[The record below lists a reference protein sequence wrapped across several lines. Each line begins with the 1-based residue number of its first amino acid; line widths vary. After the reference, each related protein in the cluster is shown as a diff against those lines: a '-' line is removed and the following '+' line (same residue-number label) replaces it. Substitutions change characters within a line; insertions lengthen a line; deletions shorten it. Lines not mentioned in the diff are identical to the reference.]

1 MCSRLK
7 RLAPILLIAIAAFAC
22 DENTLAPF
30 EPQVANVPDNFQLQA
45 TKVRAVSTTL
55 NYQWQNTGTQAKISH
70 STTTTFGSARIV
82 IRDAA
87 GAQVYEHDLVPSL
100 EDTSAAGTPGY
111 WTIRVVLYRYDGT
124 LNFRVQ
130 KQ

>member
-1 MCSRLK
+1 MRPLLK
-7 RLAPILLIAIAAFAC
+7 TIVPILLIAIAAFGC
-22 DENTLAPF
+22 DDNTLAAF
-30 EPQVANVPDNFQLQA
+30 EPEVTNVPDNFQMQA

-55 NYQWQNTGTQAKISH
+55 NYRWQNTGTAAKISH
-70 STTTTFGSARIV
+70 ATTTVFGRARVV

-87 GAQVYEHDLVPSL
+87 GAPVYESDLVPSL
-100 EDTSAAGTPGY
+100 DAVSAAGTPGD
-111 WTIRVVLYRYDGT
+111 WTIQVVFSRYSGN